1 MVILQVHSFAE
12 LNHLAETAVL
22 KTLGIDKKELER
34 GGDHTKTIT
43 SKDKSVKDEESDGS
57 EKSLEL
63 LNSLKP
69 KTPAKPKPIGLPPP
83 PKPPSMLMARLIR
96 VGQRI
101 RIDLIA
107 KSAHKAFETVSLER
121 FIIVD
126 LAIRL
131 NDDLFYLSVLF

>member
-22 KTLGIDKKELER
+22 KTLGIDERELIEW
-34 GGDHTKTIT
+34 GDYANNKTT
-43 SKDKSVKDEESDGS
+43 SSKDKSVKPEETDDAS

-69 KTPAKPKPIGLPPP
+69 KAPARPKPVGLPPP

-101 RIDLIA
+101 RIDLVA
-107 KSAHKAFETVSLER
+107 RSAHKAFETVSL
-121 FIIVD
+121 
-126 LAIRL
+126 
-131 NDDLFYLSVLF
+131 